1 MATTPDTG
9 VVESDIDRAELA
21 TVVIPARNEER
32 FIGRCLESVLAQTY
46 PNIEIL
52 VVDGESDDRTRE
64 IVTEIAAQHPRV
76 RLLDNPR
83 RIVPSALNV
92 GMAEAK
98 GKWFVRIDAHAT
110 IGPDYVERALVH
122 LRSGRCGAVGGR
134 VDPVGE
140 TAAGRA
146 IAVAMCS
153 KFGIGNSV
161 HHYGVEPVETDH
173 VPFPAYPLE
182 LVRELGGWNEQL
194 VVNQDFE
201 FDWRVV
207 QSGARVLFDPALTIT
222 YFGQQSVRGVFRQFR
237 RYGRGKVRVIA
248 LHPRSVRA
256 RHFAAPALVG
266 ALVLSAGLVG
276 RGRGRL
282 GVAVPFAYAA
292 GLGVA
297 TIASV
302 HELEGDRRAQTLLP
316 LVFMAMHLGWGLG
329 FWEGVGATRPGAFTS
344 QR

>member
-1 MATTPDTG
+1 MATTPDPG
-9 VVESDIDRAELA
+9 VVETNIDQSELA

-32 FIGRCLESVLAQTY
+32 FIGRCLESVLAQTHQ
-46 PNIEIL
+46 NIEIL
-52 VVDGESDDRTRE
+52 VVDGDSDDRTRA
-64 IVTEIAAQHPRV
+64 IVTEIAARDPRV

-92 GMAEAK
+92 GLAEAK

-110 IGPDYVERALVH
+110 IGPTYVERALAH

-173 VPFPAYPLE
+173 VPFPAYSSE

-207 QSGARVLFDPALTIT
+207 QSGVRVLFDPALSIT

-237 RYGRGKVRVIA
+237 RYGRGKVKVITM
-248 LHPRSVRA
+248 HPRSVRA

-266 ALVLSAGLVG
+266 ALVLSAGFLASG
-276 RGRGRL
+276 RGRVGAAL
-282 GVAVPFAYAA
+282 PLAYTA
-292 GLGVA
+292 GIGVA
-297 TIASV
+297 TVAGM
-302 HELEGDRRAQTLLP
+302 HELEGDRRAQSLLP
-316 LVFMAMHLGWGLG
+316 LAFMAMHLGWGLG
-329 FWEGVGATRPGAFTS
+329 FWEGVSAIRPGAFQS
-344 QR
+344 RR